1 MRENKLLRLICYI
14 FIPILILIMC
24 VSMLY
29 MASKEELMVEDKYDS
44 SFFESD
50 DFLQAYMYRLSR
62 ESEYLIYHHEDLNS
76 INDGEIRICY
86 KNGGADYFY
95 NIKDFY
101 YIILYNNI
109 ALTNVE
115 LTTETNTVEKIKT
128 HIKGLNNKNAKIL
141 KGNVEA
147 DSEIISTKA
156 IKYFE
161 DFKNTYYSVEDI
173 NHVISNNEME
183 MVAETEIS
191 EIDKE
196 DTATSSKNKKYYT
209 ATIEDFEIYSSYKEE
224 VVVRNEDVFLKTIV
238 INLAPYESTFVY
250 SIPICSILV
259 VIMSIY
265 LIISIGHTQGK
276 EGIDLN
282 DFDKIPIEI
291 ILIIGLTLITI
302 IIGCMG
308 AVLSFITKDYYKLMV
323 SCFITGYFI
332 SYIVF
337 FAMTVTVIKRIKAK
351 ILLKESLTGKACRFF
366 YRSIKKIVKETTKN
380 WNIISKL
387 ILGVVIY
394 CISVIIL
401 ILVLQQVG
409 FLIVLGGSIYIF
421 YKIIEKINCYKKIEN
436 HLKLMYEGDNST
448 KLASYDFTPEFQ
460 DIIKYINDISSGF
473 ENAIQEGI
481 KSEKL
486 KTELI
491 TNVSHD
497 IKTPLTSIINYVDLL
512 KKENIEDEKIKEYIE
527 ILDNKS
533 QRLKK
538 LTEDLVEASKAS
550 SGNVKLNI
558 EKINICELIKQT
570 TGEFEDKFKNK
581 KLEIITKN
589 TEKDIYIDA
598 DNRYMYR
605 VIENLF
611 GNISKYALDSSRVY
625 IDIIKENSKVKIEV
639 KNISKERLNI
649 SADELMQ
656 RFVRGD
662 KSRTT
667 EGSGLGLSISKS
679 LTELQKGKFELKVD
693 GDLFKVELEF
703 DISK

>member
-1 MRENKLLRLICYI
+1 
-14 FIPILILIMC
+14 
-24 VSMLY
+24 
-29 MASKEELMVEDKYDS
+29 
-44 SFFESD
+44 
-50 DFLQAYMYRLSR
+50 
-62 ESEYLIYHHEDLNS
+62 
-76 INDGEIRICY
+76 
-86 KNGGADYFY
+86 
-95 NIKDFY
+95 
-101 YIILYNNI
+101 
-109 ALTNVE
+109 
-115 LTTETNTVEKIKT
+115 
-128 HIKGLNNKNAKIL
+128 
-141 KGNVEA
+141 
-147 DSEIISTKA
+147 
-156 IKYFE
+156 
-161 DFKNTYYSVEDI
+161 
-173 NHVISNNEME
+173 ME